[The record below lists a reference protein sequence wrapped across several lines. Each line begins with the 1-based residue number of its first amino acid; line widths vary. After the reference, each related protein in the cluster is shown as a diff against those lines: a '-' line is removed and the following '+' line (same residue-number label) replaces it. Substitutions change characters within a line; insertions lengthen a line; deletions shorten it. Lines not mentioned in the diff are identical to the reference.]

1 MKVRRQFESVR
12 GRNRGGE
19 RAVQIK
25 PLREKQ
31 KPHLAAE
38 NSRELS
44 TCGELAA
51 AADSLL

>member
-1 MKVRRQFESVR
+1 MKVTRQFERVR
-12 GRNRGGE
+12 ERSGEGE

-38 NSRELS
+38 TQGSSQLVVNLQRPQ
-44 TCGELAA
+44 TV
-51 AADSLL
+51 

>member
-1 MKVRRQFESVR
+1 MKVRRQFECAH

-38 NSRELS
+38 TPGNSQ
-44 TCGELAA
+44 LAVN
-51 AADSLL
+51 LQQPQTV

>member
-1 MKVRRQFESVR
+1 MKVRRHFESVR
-12 GRNRGGE
+12 GRNRG
-19 RAVQIK
+19 AVQIK